1 MDRICVVGAGHVGLV
16 TAACLAELGNRVI
29 CTDSDTGKLHAL
41 SHGTIP
47 FYEPGLDEMVARNA
61 DKGQLSF
68 TSEIGQGVKSSSI
81 VFISVGTPEG
91 ANGEADLSAVE
102 AVSRDIAAAL
112 DGYKVIVEKS
122 TVPVK
127 TGTWVKRT
135 IGLHNSQGFEFDVVS
150 NPEFLAEGT
159 AVRDF
164 MCPDRVVLGVESQ
177 RAADI
182 MTNLYRPL
190 NAPIIVTDIESAEL
204 IKHASN
210 SFLALKISYI
220 NAIAN
225 ICERVGADVTK
236 VAEGMG
242 LDKRIGPAF
251 LKAGAG
257 YGGSCFP
264 KDVAAFIRVAEESG
278 YDFEL
283 LKAVQRVNSA
293 QRQLMVKKVKKAL
306 WNLKGKTIGVLGIA
320 FKPETDDI
328 REAPA
333 IDIIHQLQR
342 EGAMVKAYD
351 PRAMEEA
358 RAVLDGAHLCA
369 NPYEVADGAD
379 ALLIVTEWDEFKK
392 LDLLRLKKLLR
403 SPVIIDGRNI
413 YDPAQVAELG
423 FQYEGTGR

>member
-1 MDRICVVGAGHVGLV
+1 
-16 TAACLAELGNRVI
+16 
-29 CTDSDTGKLHAL
+29 
-41 SHGTIP
+41 
-47 FYEPGLDEMVARNA
+47 
-61 DKGQLSF
+61 
-68 TSEIGQGVKSSSI
+68 
-81 VFISVGTPEG
+81 
-91 ANGEADLSAVE
+91 
-102 AVSRDIAAAL
+102 
-112 DGYKVIVEKS
+112 
-122 TVPVK
+122 
-127 TGTWVKRT
+127 
-135 IGLHNSQGFEFDVVS
+135 VVS